1 MAYQQRF
8 KLLYDVAMSK
18 RARTPSCFFRGVP
31 ASGGRGGT
39 PVHQNN
45 IQSLGA
51 QSALEMMSYALS

>member
-18 RARTPSCFFRGVP
+18 RACPPSRFFRGVP

-51 QSALEMMSYALS
+51 PGALEMMPYALS